1 MIKIVSTVL
10 LILLSFGPALGGPK
24 DTLVIAQG
32 VDATTLDPQNHNDTP
47 THNICLN
54 INETLLQGSQ
64 DFKTE
69 PLLATSYQLVNDT
82 TWEFHLRKGVK
93 FHNGEEFNA
102 ASVKF
107 TLERLADPRN
117 KLKQTNLQVIDRV
130 EILDDYRVRIITKE
144 PFALFKKVLCVL
156 GGMLPPKYFQEK
168 GAAHFALNPVGTGP
182 YKFVRWVKDDYLLL
196 EANEQYWRGAPK
208 IKKVIFRPI
217 PESTTRVAGLQTQE
231 LDIIVNIPPH
241 LMALMDWKG
250 RSSVSKVPSV
260 RTLYM
265 AFDTTKGGPVADKR
279 VRQAIAQAVN
289 MESILK
295 KILSGN
301 EVLLAQNF
309 TKEQFGYDPSI
320 KPYSYNPEQ
329 AKKILAEAG
338 YPQGFD
344 FIFHSPNGRFLNDKE
359 VSEAIVGD
367 LRKVGINASVRAYEF
382 GTYIS
387 KLTSHSLYPAY
398 LASWAQ
404 PYFDAGG
411 TLYPTLRTGEP
422 YSNYSNPQLDTLI
435 SRSRVTVND
444 KEREKIYFE
453 ACKLIKE
460 EVPTCLNYQQIDI
473 YGVNERVNWKARADE
488 RLYVFD
494 MSFKK

>member
-1 MIKIVSTVL
+1 MIKIASTTL
-10 LILLSFGPALGGPK
+10 LILLSFGLAFGGPK
-24 DTLVIAQG
+24 DTLIIAQG

-54 INETLLQGSQ
+54 INETLLHGSR

-69 PLLATSYQLVNDT
+69 PLLATSYELVNDR
-82 TWEFHLRKGVK
+82 TWEFQLRKGVK

-144 PFALFKKVLCVL
+144 PFALFKKTLGVL

-182 YKFVRWVKDDYLLL
+182 YKFVRWRKDDHLLL
-196 EANEQYWRGAPK
+196 EANEEYWRGAPQ

-241 LMALMDWKG
+241 LMPLMDWKG
-250 RSSVSKVPSV
+250 RSFVSKVPSV
-260 RTLYM
+260 RSIYV

-289 MESILK
+289 MESIIK
-295 KILSGN
+295 KLLSGN

-309 TKEQFGYDPSI
+309 TKDQFGYDPSI
-320 KPYSYNPEQ
+320 KPYSYNPGQ
-329 AKKILAEAG
+329 AKKLLAEAG
-338 YPQGFD
+338 YPQGFE
-344 FIFHSPNGRFLNDKE
+344 FIFHSPIGRFLNDKE

-387 KLTSHSLYPAY
+387 RLTSHNLYPAY

-422 YSNYSNPQLDTLI
+422 FSNYSNPQLDALI
-435 SRSRVTVND
+435 SRSRVTVDD
-444 KEREKIYFE
+444 KERQKIYFE

-488 RLYVFD
+488 RLYVFV
-494 MSFKK
+494 MSLKK